1 MQSLHSEKLGLAV
14 WKISYLGGHHPWW
27 MVAMSGAS
35 ARKLRAGGPPSWV
48 LAVLICEMG
57 MTILTYLIAQLW
69 ELINV
74 YKGRGAPQMK
84 GYAEVQS
91 IITVIT

>member
-1 MQSLHSEKLGLAV
+1 MA
-14 WKISYLGGHHPWW
+14 HPP
-27 MVAMSGAS
+27 G
-35 ARKLRAGGPPSWV
+35 V
-48 LAVLICEMG
+48 LALLICEMG

-84 GYAEVQS
+84 GSAEVQS

>member
-1 MQSLHSEKLGLAV
+1 VSVGFAKKL
-14 WKISYLGGHHPWW
+14 K
-27 MVAMSGAS
+27 
-35 ARKLRAGGPPSWV
+35 AGGPPSRV
-48 LAVLICEMG
+48 LALLICEMG

-84 GYAEVQS
+84 GSAEVQS

>member
-1 MQSLHSEKLGLAV
+1 MQSLHSKKLGLAT
-14 WKISYLGGHHPWW
+14 WKISP
-27 MVAMSGAS
+27 AMSGAS
-35 ARKLRAGGPPSWV
+35 AKKLRAGGPPSRV

-91 IITVIT
+91 VITVIT